1 MKLPPKMQWRIT
13 RRRFLLI
20 GAGAMGV
27 LGVGAYAGFKA
38 IIPTLV
44 DGITGEEGGGSGS
57 TKPLLWFGVD
67 PKQGVTLYVPKGEMG
82 QGVQSMMAQ
91 LAAEELEL
99 EPTQLQI
106 VLANS
111 SQGFDSLHGTYGSSS
126 TTSLYQPLRQAAA
139 NLREMLRT
147 EAAKQF
153 GVPIAE
159 VMAAQG
165 ACFPRKN
172 PDQKLEY
179 GKIVAAKIGEWVE
192 PTSVQLKSRK
202 DFIKIGKN
210 TPRVDVL
217 DKIRGKSPYGIQARV
232 PNMAFGAV
240 ARPPQFGA
248 TLKSGHPGDAAS
260 MPGVKKVVIDIP
272 NNFAGV
278 VADTRTRAWNAVAKL
293 QLEYVNGNNISQQEL
308 ERLVT
313 AKAGEGTVVRTRG
326 DLNAELKNPLVAAYR
341 TPLAAHAHLEPLTAL
356 VDVRQETIEAWVS
369 TQDVSLEV
377 ATLEG
382 VFGKNRKTIVHGMQM
397 GGSFGRK
404 GNQTAVVEAARLSQ
418 AAGVPVQV
426 VWTRKEEMQNSI
438 YRQPSHAVLRGNV
451 DRQGRIIALEHSLAS
466 GDILTGS
473 FEIPMVG
480 NLLSAGYQLDP
491 GVITGLFSPYE
502 IANYRV
508 HTRVIDL
515 PIPTGLWRGLGLFP
529 HVFALESFTDELA
542 HSAKIDPIEFRLLNL
557 PNTKQGKRLKAVLN
571 EVKTK
576 SQWTTALP
584 SSTARGVACSFS
596 SNTAVAMVVEVR
608 VGESSERLK
617 SPLAIQSPPTQ
628 TNPSEDIGLPQPY
641 FVPAQPIQVTRVVIA
656 IDPGLVVNP
665 NGAALQARGSV
676 VMGLSSTLIEQVLI
690 KNGAVTQQNFDDYPI
705 LRLSQTPPQIDVHFV
720 ESALD
725 PQGMGEPVI
734 GPVAAAVANAV
745 FALTGQRLRDLPLRL
760 SVKG

>member
-1 MKLPPKMQWRIT
+1 MNRLPKLQWKMT
-13 RRRFLLI
+13 RRRFLTI
-20 GAGAMGV
+20 GVGAGV
-27 LGVGAYAGFKA
+27 LGVGIHAGFKA
-38 IIPTLV
+38 AIPSIV
-44 DGITGEEGGGSGS
+44 DQFTTEEGGGSGS
-57 TKPLLWFGVD
+57 SKPLLWFGVD
-67 PKQGVTLYVPKGEMG
+67 PQQGVTLYVPKGEMG

-99 EPTQLQI
+99 EPTQLRI
-106 VLANS
+106 VMANS
-111 SQGFDSLHGTYGSSS
+111 SQGFDSLHGTYASSS

-139 NLREMLRT
+139 NLREMLRS
-147 EAAKQF
+147 EAAKQL
-153 GVPIAE
+153 GVDVSEVIA
-159 VMAAQG
+159 VQG
-165 ACFPRKN
+165 ACSVKKN
-172 PDQKLEY
+172 PDRQLEY
-179 GKIVAAKIGEWVE
+179 SKIVAAKIGEWVE
-192 PTSVQLKSRK
+192 PISVELKSRK

-217 DKIRGKSPYGIQARV
+217 DKILGKSQYGIQARV

-240 ARPPQFGA
+240 ARSPQFGA
-248 TLKSGHPGDAAS
+248 TLRSVNPGNVAS
-260 MPGVKKVVIDIP
+260 MPGVKKVVIDID

-278 VADTRTRAWNAVAKL
+278 VADTRTRAWNALAKL
-293 QLEYVNGNNISQQEL
+293 QLEYANGSNINQSEL
-308 ERLVT
+308 DRLVT

-326 DLNAELKNPLVAAYR
+326 DVNAALNSPVVAAYR

-377 ATLEG
+377 AALEQ
-382 VFGKNRKTIVHGMQM
+382 VFGKNRQITVHGMQM

-418 AAGVPVQV
+418 AAGIPVQV
-426 VWTRKEEMQNSI
+426 AWTRKEEMQNSL

-451 DRQGRIIALEHSLAS
+451 DAKGRIVALEHTVAS
-466 GDILTGS
+466 GDITTGI
-473 FEIPMVG
+473 FDLPIVG
-480 NLLSAGYQLDP
+480 PILAAGYQLDP
-491 GVITGLFSPYE
+491 GIFTGLFSPYD
-502 IANYRV
+502 IQNYRV
-508 HTRVIDL
+508 HTRLIEL

-542 HSAKIDPIEFRLLNL
+542 HSANLDPIEFRLLNL
-557 PNTKQGKRLKAVLN
+557 PNTEQGKRIKAVLQ

-576 SQWTTALP
+576 SQWTKALP
-584 SSTARGVACSFS
+584 KGTARGVACSFS
-596 SNTAVAMVVEVR
+596 SNTTVAMVVEVQ
-608 VGESSERLK
+608 VGGGSERLK
-617 SPLAIQSPPTQ
+617 SPLVMQSPPTR
-628 TNPSEDIGLPQPY
+628 TNTIEDIGLPKPY
-641 FVPAQPIQVTRVVIA
+641 LVPAQQIQVTRVVIA

-690 KNGAVTQQNFDDYPI
+690 ENGAVTQQNFDDYPI

-720 ESALD
+720 ESTLD

-745 FALTGQRLRDLPLRL
+745 FALTGQRLRDLPLKL
-760 SVKG
+760 KP

>member
-1 MKLPPKMQWRIT
+1 MKRPPKMQWKIT

-20 GAGAMGV
+20 GAGTMGV
-27 LGVGAYAGFKA
+27 LGVGAHAGLKA
-38 IIPTLV
+38 IIPNLV
-44 DGITGEEGGGSGS
+44 DGLTGEEGGGSGS

-99 EPTQLQI
+99 EPTQLRI
-106 VLANS
+106 VMANS

-147 EAAKQF
+147 EAAKQL
-153 GVPIAE
+153 GVPVAE
-159 VMAAQG
+159 IMAVEG
-165 ACFPRKN
+165 ACFARKK
-172 PDQKLEY
+172 PDRKLEY
-179 GKIVAAKIGEWVE
+179 SKIVAAKTGEWVE
-192 PTSVQLKSRK
+192 ATAVELKSRK
-202 DFIKIGKN
+202 DFSKIGKN

-217 DKIRGKSPYGIQARV
+217 DKILGKSQYGVQARV
-232 PNMAFGAV
+232 PKMAFGAV

-248 TLKSGHPGDAAS
+248 ILRSGNPGDAAS
-260 MPGVKKVVIDIP
+260 MPGVKKVVIDIA

-293 QLEYVNGNNISQQEL
+293 QLEYVNGSNISQQEL

-313 AKAGEGTVVRTRG
+313 AIPGEGTVVRTRG
-326 DLNAELKNPLVAAYR
+326 DVNAALKNPVVAAYR

-369 TQDVSLEV
+369 TQDVNLEV
-377 ATLEG
+377 AALEQ
-382 VFGKNRKTIVHGMQM
+382 VFGKNRPIIVHGMQM

-418 AAGVPVQV
+418 AAGVPVHV

-451 DRQGRIIALEHSLAS
+451 DRQGRIVALEHTLAS

-473 FEIPMVG
+473 LEIPIIG
-480 NLLSAGYQLDP
+480 SLLGAVYQIDL
-491 GVITGLFSPYE
+491 GVFGGLFSPYE

-508 HTRVIDL
+508 HTRLIDL
-515 PIPTGLWRGLGLFP
+515 PIPTGLWRGIGLFP

-557 PNTKQGKRLKAVLN
+557 PDTKQGNRIRAVLN

-576 SQWTTALP
+576 SQWSKALP
-584 SSTARGVACSFS
+584 TGTARGVACSFS
-596 SNTAVAMVVEVR
+596 NNTAVAMVVEVQA
-608 VGESSERLK
+608 GGSSQEIK
-617 SPLAIQSPPTQ
+617 
-628 TNPSEDIGLPQPY
+628 
-641 FVPAQPIQVTRVVIA
+641 VTRVVIA

-705 LRLSQTPPQIDVHFV
+705 LRLSQTPPTIDVHFV
-720 ESALD
+720 ESTLD
-725 PQGMGEPVI
+725 PQGMGEPAI

-745 FALTGQRLRDLPLRL
+745 FALTGQRLRDLPLRI
-760 SVKG
+760 VD